1 MKRQTEKTL
10 AYVIVATL
18 FAIGVVCY
26 AAFPERKPDE
36 PVRIMLKST
45 AGKVLF
51 DHKLHTGE
59 DGYGI
64 DCIDCHHAWDE
75 DPEVKPVSC
84 TECHE
89 VDSED
94 PIKRS
99 EALHQL
105 CIGCHEDD
113 GTAPTDCSQCHIL

>member
-1 MKRQTEKTL
+1 MKRLTEKAF
-10 AYVIVATL
+10 AYVLVAAL

-26 AAFPERKPDE
+26 AFSGTKPEE
-36 PVRIMLKST
+36 PVRIMFKVT

-51 DHKLHTGE
+51 DHKGHALE

-64 DCIDCHHAWDE
+64 ECVDCHHAWDE
-75 DPEVKPVSC
+75 DPDVKPVSC

-89 VDSED
+89 IDGED

-99 EALHQL
+99 EALHQQ

-113 GTAPTDCSQCHIL
+113 GLAPVECSQCHVL

>member
-1 MKRQTEKTL
+1 MKRQTEKAL
-10 AYVIVATL
+10 AYVIAAAL

-26 AAFPERKPDE
+26 AAFPEKKPDE
-36 PVRIMLKST
+36 PIRIMFKST

-51 DHKLHTGE
+51 DHKQHTWE

-64 DCIDCHHAWDE
+64 DCLDCHHAWDE
-75 DPEVKPVSC
+75 DPEIKPVSC
-84 TECHE
+84 TDCHE
-89 VDSED
+89 KDGED

-99 EALHQL
+99 DALHQL

-113 GTAPTDCSQCHIL
+113 GTAPVACSQCHIL